1 MKRSRAFLLSLLLP
15 ALPALGQEPLP
26 AQPPAASAPSEEKAS
41 PSKSEEPPQAPP
53 PKGDEAPAAAPK
65 AEEKPKEEPRAKPP
79 EDLKPRIR
87 EDKTLLTPEAPPPI
101 KMGPVQ
107 AAPQA
112 ALEAEWVLLKASAED
127 SGSGVAE
134 AAIEELEA
142 FVDRNQESPLK
153 PEALQLLASLR
164 QKKGEYPAALVDFLR
179 LLYEHPEAKLT
190 LQAKSGFLEL
200 AERRLPRKLRP
211 LAGELAQ
218 VPAGGS
224 AAARLAQL
232 AERLS
237 GLPDDYLYEPA
248 LAEFRRLLR
257 RFPDYPESD
266 RVQWGLGQLH
276 ERADKPARALL
287 AYRRLLAVF
296 PESPLIPKARFAL
309 GQVYAEGL
317 REPKRAI
324 EAFQELFERHPG
336 APEVLASL
344 ERTAQLL
351 SEKLK
356 QHGLAVEVLDRI
368 VKLFPKS
375 EGALKA
381 FNSMAR
387 LQRDKLGQSAEA
399 VKTYLRLAEQFG
411 PAGLEAL
418 QSAASVAR
426 RDLKDYAQ
434 EAALRRRIAADFPSA
449 KEAASELLA
458 AGEIYEGDLKDP
470 AKALEVY
477 KELSG
482 KFPGTREARKAS
494 ERAAR
499 LEKKPE

>member
-1 MKRSRAFLLSLLLP
+1 MRLALVVASLAL
-15 ALPALGQEPLP
+15 ALPAGAQDNKGGQGG
-26 AQPPAASAPSEEKAS
+26 PPAVSQSAID
-41 PSKSEEPPQAPP
+41 QA
-53 PKGDEAPAAAPK
+53 
-65 AEEKPKEEPRAKPP
+65 
-79 EDLKPRIR
+79 I
-87 EDKTLLTPEAPPPI
+87 
-101 KMGPVQ
+101 
-107 AAPQA
+107 
-112 ALEAEWVLLKASAED
+112 
-127 SGSGVAE
+127 
-134 AAIEELEA
+134 
-142 FVDRNQESPLK
+142 
-153 PEALQLLASLR
+153 
-164 QKKGEYPAALVDFLR
+164 KKGIEYLKSQNAAHMKPFTHVERHMSHCELVLWT
-179 LLYEHPEAKLT
+179 YVHAGVSEAD
-190 LQAKSGFLEL
+190 
-200 AERRLPRKLRP
+200 P
-211 LAGELAQ
+211 
-218 VPAGGS
+218 
-224 AAARLAQL
+224 
-232 AERLS
+232 
-237 GLPDDYLYEPA
+237 
-248 LAEFRRLLR
+248 
-257 RFPDYPESD
+257 
-266 RVQWGLGQLH
+266 
-276 ERADKPARALL
+276 
-287 AYRRLLAVF
+287 
-296 PESPLIPKARFAL
+296 
-309 GQVYAEGL
+309 
-317 REPKRAI
+317 
-324 EAFQELFERHPG
+324 AFQELFERHPG